1 MINIITKV
9 NCKISS
15 IKVQRLIFFLIE
27 KSFLILGT
35 KIEPVLYRNQCE
47 QMARLFDHFWP
58 FMTTKFFSN
67 YNQIAKEV
75 LKFCPIQNKPLNKYQ
90 RLLNCCQSGE
100 MLQNLVTLI
109 LQLFVWGKKGLSFFQ
124 ISLSLETSLE
134 SWMTSSLVCFYRLSN
149 DTSTAKFIDDKA
161 TLIDAKNVNCGT
173 VKNLPGNVYQV
184 GLVLAPQIKSIS

>member
-1 MINIITKV
+1 MINIITKL

-90 RLLNCCQSGE
+90 IVAKVVNFRKIWSHLYCNSSFE
-100 MLQNLVTLI
+100 V
-109 LQLFVWGKKGLSFFQ
+109 KKVYHFF
-124 ISLSLETSLE
+124 
-134 SWMTSSLVCFYRLSN
+134 R
-149 DTSTAKFIDDKA
+149 
-161 TLIDAKNVNCGT
+161 
-173 VKNLPGNVYQV
+173 
-184 GLVLAPQIKSIS
+184 